1 MILEIKNLSKSFKGS
16 SYESLVLENINFTVN
31 QGDFLCILGPSG
43 CGKSTLLKQIACF
56 DRSNSGTILLNNKA
70 VASPELNR
78 VMVFQEFDQ
87 LFPWKTV
94 IENVSFPIRI
104 KNKSISKK
112 ESYEIAK
119 KYLSMVKLDSY
130 ENYYPHELSG
140 GMKQRVAIA
149 RALSI
154 NPQILLMDEPFGSLD
169 AQTRTVLQEMIVD
182 IWAKTNLTIIFVTH
196 DIHEAILLSTKILV
210 MDKNPGRAKKIINN
224 NLLRPRTHNQL
235 GFSNIYQEV
244 YNLL

>member
-16 SYESLVLENINFTVN
+16 SYESLVLEDINFTVN

-56 DRSNSGTILLNNKA
+56 DRADSGTILLNNKA
-70 VASPELNR
+70 VTSPELNR

-112 ESYEIAK
+112 GSYEIAK

-169 AQTRTVLQEMIVD
+169 AQTRTVLQEMLVD
-182 IWAKTNLTIIFVTH
+182 IWEKTNLTIIFVTH

-224 NLLRPRTHNQL
+224 NLLRPRTHNQP

>member
-16 SYESLVLENINFTVN
+16 SYESLVLEDINFTVN

-56 DRSNSGTILLNNKA
+56 DRADSGTILLNNKA
-70 VASPELNR
+70 VTSPELNR

-87 LFPWKTV
+87 LFQWKTV
-94 IENVSFPIRI
+94 IENVSFPIRV
-104 KNKSISKK
+104 KNKSTSKK
-112 ESYEIAK
+112 ESYEIANR
-119 KYLSMVKLDSY
+119 YLSMVKLDSY

-182 IWAKTNLTIIFVTH
+182 IWEKTNLTIIFVTH

-210 MDKNPGRAKKIINN
+210 MDKNPGRAKKIIDN
-224 NLLRPRTHNQL
+224 NLLRPRTHNQP